1 LNWGLQTVSIAK
13 VRLTAGGHVAPDRS
27 SEHLLDSYLDIVS
40 QMASGTDTVHV
51 LASIVDTAMRV
62 TGARYGAVGT
72 LDPEGG
78 FVDFIYRG
86 LTPEEVA
93 LLPHL
98 PEGKGLFAAVTEGR
112 TIRTDYIS
120 RHPSS
125 IGFPIDHVA
134 MHAFIGVPL
143 ITLGKVVGGLF
154 VTKGPGEQPF
164 TEGDENSL
172 KVMASLAAVAIQNTQ
187 LTEAESDRVERG
199 HLLQKIASRVR
210 RSLDIAEVCT
220 ATVEILGSAA
230 NADRCFIRLMVPGAA
245 DPHLGEVKFEWVAPG
260 VRPLPKHPA
269 LKLAVSELTHVTRS
283 TQWTEDATSDE
294 NLNRGDILG
303 SSDDYRSIG
312 VRAAL
317 STPLEWGDEFMGVIG
332 FHSIKPHRWSPA
344 EIALIEAGAR
354 EVAVGLHHAHLY
366 SAAVDT
372 AEKLRQ
378 VDQMRSDFVSM
389 VSHELRSPMTVV
401 AGIADVLEKR
411 HDRLKSD
418 QRTELIETLGRE
430 ARRLRRLVS
439 EILDLEALD
448 QGGMSLELT
457 QVDLSE
463 IVREAVADS
472 GERGRIRTV
481 VEPGDTTV
489 QGDHD
494 RIKQVLLNL
503 ISNAS
508 KFSEDDASIDVQ
520 LKPENDKVSIAVT
533 DHGPGISTDDQA
545 QLFHKFSRL
554 DASDT
559 RKPGS
564 GLGLYLSRAIIERHG
579 GTIGV
584 ESEVGEG
591 STFSFSLPR

>member
-1 LNWGLQTVSIAK
+1 
-13 VRLTAGGHVAPDRS
+13 
-27 SEHLLDSYLDIVS
+27 
-40 QMASGTDTVHV
+40 
-51 LASIVDTAMRV
+51 
-62 TGARYGAVGT
+62 
-72 LDPEGG
+72 
-78 FVDFIYRG
+78 
-86 LTPEEVA
+86 
-93 LLPHL
+93 
-98 PEGKGLFAAVTEGR
+98 
-112 TIRTDYIS
+112 
-120 RHPSS
+120 
-125 IGFPIDHVA
+125 
-134 MHAFIGVPL
+134 
-143 ITLGKVVGGLF
+143 
-154 VTKGPGEQPF
+154 
-164 TEGDENSL
+164 
-172 KVMASLAAVAIQNTQ
+172 MASLAAVAIQNTQ

-199 HLLQKIASRVR
+199 HLLQGIASRVR
-210 RSLDIAEVCT
+210 RSLDISEVCE

-230 NADRCFIRLMVPGAA
+230 KADRCFIRLMVQGAG
-245 DPHLGEVKFEWVAPG
+245 DPYLGEVSFEWVAPG
-260 VRPLPKHPA
+260 VRPLPRHPA
-269 LKLAVSELTHVTRS
+269 LKLAVSELTRTTRS
-283 TQWTEDATSDE
+283 TQWTDDAIED
-294 NLNRGDILG
+294 NRLKGDDIMG
-303 SSDDYRSIG
+303 SQDDYRAIG

-317 STPLEWGDEFMGVIG
+317 STPLEWGDELIGVIG
-332 FHSIKPHRWSPA
+332 FHSIEPRKWTGA

-354 EVAVGLHHAHLY
+354 EVAVGLHHARLY
-366 SAAVDT
+366 SEAVDT

-457 QVDLSE
+457 QIDLSE

-481 VEPGDTTV
+481 VEPGDTSV

-508 KFSEDDASIDVQ
+508 KFTEDDASIDIQ
-520 LKPENDKVSIAVT
+520 LKPDKETVGIAVT
-533 DHGPGISTDDQA
+533 DHGPGISEEDQK

-579 GTIGV
+579 GDIWV
-584 ESEVGEG
+584 DSEVGTG
-591 STFSFSLPR
+591 STFAFRLPR